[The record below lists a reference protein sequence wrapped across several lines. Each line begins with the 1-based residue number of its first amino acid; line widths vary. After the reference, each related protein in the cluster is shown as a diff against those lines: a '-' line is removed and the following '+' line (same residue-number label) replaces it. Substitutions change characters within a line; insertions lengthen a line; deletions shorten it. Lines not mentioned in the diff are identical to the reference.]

1 MPVDVEVVE
10 VIEEPGA
17 WRAWP
22 VYWTAIWVGALAS
35 IAAAVIFGLI
45 GIAIGAH
52 QTGVAGQ
59 IVKWGEV
66 PRVSVIASVLGAFL
80 AFVVGGWVTAKI
92 AGIRHSEPAILHGTI
107 AWLTAIPLLLV
118 LVAIGAGTGFGGW
131 YGGLGGLPAWV
142 TPTGPVDPNAT
153 ITVRNSALA
162 ASTAVLLGLVGSVIG
177 GWMASGEP
185 MTFTYRRPD
194 GTPMPRRTP

>member
-1 MPVDVEVVE
+1 MPVDIEVVE
-10 VIEEPGA
+10 VIEEPEI
-17 WRAWP
+17 WHAWP

-80 AFVVGGWVTAKI
+80 SFVIGGWVTAKV

-107 AWLTAIPLLLV
+107 AWLAALPLLLV
-118 LVAIGAGTGFGGW
+118 LVTIGAGTGLGGW
-131 YGGLGGLPAWV
+131 YGGLGGFPAWV
-142 TPTGPVDPNAT
+142 TPTGPVDPNAA
-153 ITVRNSALA
+153 IIARNSALA
-162 ASTAVLLGLVGSVIG
+162 ALTAVLVGLVGSVIG
-177 GWMASGEP
+177 SWLASGEP
-185 MTFTYRRPD
+185 MTLTYRRPA
-194 GTPMPRRTP
+194 GTPLRRTP